1 MILNIDYKELIIK
14 RLIPPPPIFFLSID
28 NIIINAQ
35 SRFRYISFSYILS
48 RSECAPIL
56 MSEL

>member
-1 MILNIDYKELIIK
+1 MILNIDYKEFIIK
-14 RLIPPPPIFFLSID
+14 RLIPPPPIFLSID